1 MNTDALFDP
10 TPGCADTTA
19 CAREVAPLRLLV
31 DGLEPDEH
39 ATLDAILKVVA
50 SKSLRGWTWAEG
62 TDTDLYLHTRALR
75 RPGVRAG
82 VSGLLVREHEQAAP
96 AEALALAVPFRV
108 MAVLELLDGAVDR
121 LQQEQLAVQGHVAGP
136 AEAVDDEKTLA
147 SSLARLLVRPV
158 EHTLRIRVLG
168 HGTVYL
174 CTRSRMYCMDFEQA
188 QLVKA
193 LESKRFVLTAIA
205 PDSPELAAERD
216 RGSPLDELLWP
227 IGLLASREHAARHE
241 RQRLRQWPDFA
252 RLPHDPRHLQACA
265 ALTAGAMDA
274 HELAAAT
281 GMSETEADHFMHAC
295 QLCGVLEAAVA
306 ESAPILPAQD
316 RAAGGLFDRLWRRW
330 LK

>member
-1 MNTDALFDP
+1 MNTDPIFDP
-10 TPGCADTTA
+10 TPA
-19 CAREVAPLRLLV
+19 CAASERDTAPLRLLV
-31 DGLEPDEH
+31 DGLDADEH

-50 SKSLRGWTWAEG
+50 SKSLRGWIWAQS
-62 TDTDLYLHTRALR
+62 TDTDLYLHTRTLR

-82 VSGLLVREHEQAAP
+82 VSGLLVREHEPAAP

-108 MAVLELLDGAVDR
+108 MAVLELLDGAIDR
-121 LQQEQLAVQGHVAGP
+121 LQQEQLAVQGGVAAA
-136 AEAVDDEKTLA
+136 AEAVEDEKTLA

-158 EHTLRIRVLG
+158 EHTLRVRVLG

-174 CTRSRMYCMDFEQA
+174 CTRSRTYCMDFEQA
-188 QLVKA
+188 QLGKA

-241 RQRLRQWPDFA
+241 RHRLRQWPDFA

-265 ALTAGAMDA
+265 ALAAGAMDA
-274 HELAAAT
+274 CELAAAT

-295 QLCGVLEAAVA
+295 QLCGVLEVAAVA
-306 ESAPILPAQD
+306 PAPTPPPQD
-316 RAAGGLFDRLWRRW
+316 RATGGLFDRLWRRW
-330 LK
+330 MK